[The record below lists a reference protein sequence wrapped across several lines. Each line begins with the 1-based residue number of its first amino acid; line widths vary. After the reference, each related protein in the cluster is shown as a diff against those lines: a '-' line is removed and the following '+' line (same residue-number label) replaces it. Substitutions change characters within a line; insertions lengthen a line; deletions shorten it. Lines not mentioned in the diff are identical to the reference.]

1 MLAPGQEYTLTPR
14 GGTWL
19 SLSIAPD
26 FLSALMQPGDLLS
39 GKPRSILSSE
49 LSLSGGARQA
59 LVRAVRRLLDAA
71 ESGPIGLDENPV
83 EQELDRWLSV
93 HLAGNPNV
101 QFISPSS
108 RARVRAMKAWIDRHF
123 KEPISLEELCNALRM
138 SKRSLQYL
146 CMAGFGMTPMEV
158 VQWRRLAAVR
168 RALERAGPD
177 TTVTDMALN
186 NGFTHLGRFSLMYR
200 EVYGELPS
208 ATLARSGGGRGF
220 ARPLRTVPAWQQLKP
235 RRGGLGHLHISPPG
249 IESNDPGPQGEPPP
263 GP

>member
-1 MLAPGQEYTLTPR
+1 MLAPEQEYTLTST
-14 GGTWL
+14 GGGWL
-19 SLSIAPD
+19 VLSIAPE
-26 FLSALMQPGDLLS
+26 FLSALMQPGDSRS

-49 LSLSGGARQA
+49 ISLNRGAWQA
-59 LVRAVRRLLDAA
+59 LARAVRKLQDAA
-71 ESGPIGLDENPV
+71 ASDQTGSDKNPV
-83 EQELDRWLSV
+83 EQELDRWLRLHV
-93 HLAGNPNV
+93 AGVANL

-123 KEPISLEELCNALRM
+123 KEPISLEELCKALRM

-177 TTVTDMALN
+177 TTVTDTALN
-186 NGFTHLGRFSLMYR
+186 NGFTHLGRFSVMYR

-220 ARPLRTVPAWQQLKP
+220 ARPLRTVPTWQQLKP
-235 RRGGLGHLHISPPG
+235 RRGGLGHLQVSPPG
-249 IESNDPGPQGEPPP
+249 VESDDPGPQGEPPP